1 MNKFGDSPKF
11 LDQNKQVFY
20 EIVFHSIFIDLV
32 SDYKNISKIILNLLP
47 YEFRLDQMAYQE
59 YQKNEAEMG

>member
-32 SDYKNISKIILNLLP
+32 SDYKNISKKVYFFQTYSGYSVLS
-47 YEFRLDQMAYQE
+47 
-59 YQKNEAEMG
+59 